1 MPKSTVLLLPLNDTP
16 NVAGVIPGK
25 LFEYLAAKR
34 PILCI
39 GDSTGD
45 SAKIITECNAGYV
58 CDFTDARAMKNALID
73 MYQKF
78 RNNTL
83 QVNSKNIEQY
93 TRKGGAKKFAEI
105 MHGLVSL

>member
-1 MPKSTVLLLPLNDTP
+1 
-16 NVAGVIPGK
+16 
-25 LFEYLAAKR
+25 
-34 PILCI
+34 
-39 GDSTGD
+39 DSTGD

-58 CDFTDARAMKNALID
+58 CDFTDAHAMKNALID